1 MFSGTISEQKDMRF
15 DDKVDETAYKHF
27 FTLEKDNKW
36 KENWDLLDPCSLPK
50 DEVLP
55 LKNPQLK
62 ERVIVK
68 LTVEEVFSNVVQIRV
83 VADSVSSGAGTVQV
97 CIDRTALTEQKLKVS
112 PSEPIGGSS
121 DIVTINNL
129 QCLKKPM
136 TLQISIKEG
145 ELKDVLVLTGCKY
158 LYSGLTTSYA

>member
-1 MFSGTISEQKDMRF
+1 M
-15 DDKVDETAYKHF
+15 
-27 FTLEKDNKW
+27 
-36 KENWDLLDPCSLPK
+36 
-50 DEVLP
+50 LP

-83 VADSVSSGAGTVQV
+83 VADNGSSDAGAVQV
-97 CIDRTALTEQKLKVS
+97 CIDRTVLAEQKLKVS

-121 DIVTINNL
+121 DVITIENL

-136 TLQISIKEG
+136 TLQISIREG

-158 LYSGLTTSYA
+158 LFSGLTTSYA